1 MTVKVLLCSV
11 LYLYIEI
18 NVKLDEHL
26 VMVQIQPI
34 FVTSD
39 DD

>member
-1 MTVKVLLCSV
+1 MTVKVLMCYV

-18 NVKLDEHL
+18 NVKLVKHL
-26 VMVQIQPI
+26 VMVQIEPI